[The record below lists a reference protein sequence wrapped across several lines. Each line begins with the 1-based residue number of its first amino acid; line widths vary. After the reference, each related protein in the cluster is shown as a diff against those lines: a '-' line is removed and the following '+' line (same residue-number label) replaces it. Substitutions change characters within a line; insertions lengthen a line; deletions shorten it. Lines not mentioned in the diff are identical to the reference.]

1 MYNEGRIDMEALIPI
16 AGMILYLAVLIY
28 LISLFSRL
36 VRAVEAIANKIYSS
50 SKI

>member
-1 MYNEGRIDMEALIPI
+1 MVTLIPVVL
-16 AGMILYLAVLIY
+16 MILYFAVLVY

-36 VRAVEAIANKIYSS
+36 VHAVETIARKFEGP

>member
-1 MYNEGRIDMEALIPI
+1 MGTLIPVVL
-16 AGMILYLAVLIY
+16 MILYFAVLIY

-36 VRAVEAIANKIYSS
+36 VRAVETIAMKFEGP

>member
-1 MYNEGRIDMEALIPI
+1 MGTLIPVVL
-16 AGMILYLAVLIY
+16 MILYFAVLVY

-36 VRAVEAIANKIYSS
+36 VHAVETIARKFEGP

>member
-1 MYNEGRIDMEALIPI
+1 MATFVGGFVSVVL
-16 AGMILYLAVLIY
+16 MILYLAVLIY

-36 VRAVEAIANKIYSS
+36 VHAVETIARKIEGS